1 MIFLTR
7 VGESVS
13 VQLQNDW
20 HELTQR
26 DFAAAREWI
35 YIDQSFLEPSRRK
48 SQERCYQI
56 NSWTTT
62 SLFLNLYT
70 SYILTHHNRSRS
82 SLLSRDEK
90 DSMTKEKLAYPHRDI
105 AGSVIEGKTMVRPLA
120 RVVQKSKKLES
131 PILIAGFP
139 GPGLVG
145 SISTS
150 YIINKLRMDQIAC
163 VESEFIVPG
172 VIYAEGKL
180 RHPFRLYSD
189 EKGSVCVLVCEAPI
203 MIQGIHSV
211 LDTVTKWALDN
222 KVQQVMVLDGIA
234 AEGIPSSKRR
244 PIVMSS
250 DGEVAD
256 AARLIRDVEEGL
268 DDKKDQT
275 EYDSENDVYPTTAYI
290 GGLAGG
296 LLSSCLSNGLHSK
309 ALFISSTR
317 GIPDPEGAAILL
329 ESLDKITDNKS
340 LEIDT
345 QQLKKQGAALRT
357 RMEKIIQSLRGQQ
370 VQNQEQE
377 GAVQPSDHVK
387 DGVMYG

>member
-1 MIFLTR
+1 M
-7 VGESVS
+7 SK
-13 VQLQNDW
+13 Q
-20 HELTQR
+20 
-26 DFAAAREWI
+26 
-35 YIDQSFLEPSRRK
+35 
-48 SQERCYQI
+48 
-56 NSWTTT
+56 
-62 SLFLNLYT
+62 
-70 SYILTHHNRSRS
+70 HNRKQLS
-82 SLLSRDEK
+82 SSKIQEK
-90 DSMTKEKLAYPHRDI
+90 NILAGETSAYPLHDKDK
-105 AGSVIEGKTMVRPLA
+105 SVTEGKTTVRPLA
-120 RVVQKSKKLES
+120 KVIQNKKKLDS

-150 YIINKLRMDQIAC
+150 YIINRLHMEQIAC

-180 RHPFRLYSD
+180 RHPFRLYSN
-189 EKGSVCVLVCEAPI
+189 EEGSVCVLVCEAPI
-203 MIQGIHSV
+203 MIQGMHSV
-211 LDTVTKWALDN
+211 LDTVTKWALNN
-222 KVQQVMVLDGIA
+222 KVKQVMVLDGIA
-234 AEGIPSSKRR
+234 VEGIPNLKRT
-244 PIVMSS
+244 PIIMSS

-256 AARLIRDVEEGL
+256 AASLIQDIEEPN
-268 DDKKDQT
+268 DKEAQAG
-275 EYDSENDVYPTTAYI
+275 YDSEQNIYPTTAYI

-296 LLSSCLSNGLHSK
+296 LLSSCLSNGLASK

-345 QQLKKQGAALRT
+345 QHLRKQGAALRT

-370 VQNQEQE
+370 QQPQE
-377 GAVQPSDHVK
+377 GGAQDEDRIR